1 MTNKWQDVTVSLIRS
16 ILQDVSTT
24 PDYDDGRLEDVI
36 LAAAHIVQSE
46 IDFNYTYT
54 INLVS
59 GTITPDPVDN
69 NDVAFIN
76 MTCYKA
82 ALFILNSELKTAA
95 INGIMI
101 KDGPSVIDTRQ
112 FFVSQKT
119 RYDLM
124 IKEYDK
130 VKMAIKMGDLNAG
143 VAIMTPFSLVNNPTY
158 IWG

>member
-1 MTNKWQDVTVSLIRS
+1 MTWIDTAIPLLRAI
-16 ILQDVSTT
+16 IQDVSTS
-24 PDYDDGRLEDVI
+24 PDYSTSRLIEV
-36 LAAAHIVQSE
+36 LYAAAHIVLSE
-46 IDFNYTYT
+46 IDFNYDYV
-54 INLVS
+54 INLVNR
-59 GTITPDPVDN
+59 TITPDPSTNQDA
-69 NDVAFIN
+69 AFIN

-82 ALFILNSELKTAA
+82 ALFMLSSELKTAA

-124 IKEYDK
+124 LKEYDK
-130 VKMAIKMGDLNAG
+130 VKMAIKLGDLNAG
-143 VAIMTPFSLVNNPTY
+143 IAILSPFSKDNSPTY

>member
-1 MTNKWQDVTVSLIRS
+1 MTWIDTAIPLLRAI
-16 ILQDVSTT
+16 IQDVSTS
-24 PDYDDGRLEDVI
+24 PDYSTSRLIEV
-36 LAAAHIVQSE
+36 LYAAAYIVLSE
-46 IDFNYTYT
+46 IDFNYDYV
-54 INLVS
+54 INLVNR
-59 GTITPDPVDN
+59 TITPDPSTN
-69 NDVAFIN
+69 QDVAFIN

-124 IKEYDK
+124 LKEYDK